1 MGLQYRCVL
10 GGGEVERW
18 NDGGCV
24 AEDELLFFNVI
35 CRTIGVPHLL
45 HRSSYIGGVIDG
57 LAAYFDFS

>member
-1 MGLQYRCVL
+1 M
-10 GGGEVERW
+10 ERW